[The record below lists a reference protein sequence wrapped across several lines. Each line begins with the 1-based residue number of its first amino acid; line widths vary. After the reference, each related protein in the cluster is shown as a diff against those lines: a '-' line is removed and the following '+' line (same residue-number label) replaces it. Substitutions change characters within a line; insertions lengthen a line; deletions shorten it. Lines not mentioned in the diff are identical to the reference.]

1 MIRRPLTSAERKPT
15 ILNNPNKETRVTTGV
30 NGLCFNICHGIRLCN
45 FLNFLSFPFSVNSY
59 WTKRKYLLGLI
70 IISQCSVLKSL
81 ERYLL
86 KVNTVTISFALPST
100 IGKISVKRTR
110 ATKRSTYY
118 NITKQKERRLN
129 KISWIAK
136 TNLDK
141 FSFKVHMLN

>member
-1 MIRRPLTSAERKPT
+1 MIRRSLISAERKPT

-30 NGLCFNICHGIRLCN
+30 NGLCFNICHGTRLCN

-81 ERYLL
+81 ETYLL
-86 KVNTVTISFALPST
+86 KVYSVTIGFALPST
-100 IGKISVKRTR
+100 IGKISVKRIR

-118 NITKQKERRLN
+118 NITNKRKEGWIKSAELQKQ
-129 KISWIAK
+129 IWI
-136 TNLDK
+136 NSVLK
-141 FSFKVHMLN
+141 FIC